1 VVGRPY
7 KYDEEQKKEFKEM
20 VLDMCYG
27 TTFPILFNV
36 DFGHTDPILT
46 IPMNAEVR
54 LDSEGDEFVVLEAG
68 VDKG

>member
-1 VVGRPY
+1 
-7 KYDEEQKKEFKEM
+7 
-20 VLDMCYG
+20 MCYG

-36 DFGHTDPILT
+36 DIGHTDPILT

-68 VDKG
+68 VDEG

>member
-27 TTFPILFNV
+27 TTFPILSNV
-36 DFGHTDPILT
+36 DIGHTDPILT